1 MPLAPAPAPAGA
13 ALRRSNPLNATFR
26 RLASVCAT
34 PRIDV
39 VPPRSPAGRGWTCG
53 AELAREPALLE
64 AFLAAESE
72 RIEELHGRTARP
84 DVVASRALH
93 SCLWAVCL
101 LIAGPWYL
109 ERRVPLLRPEDV
121 RFGRT
126 PGTLAVVPGRFVAL
140 PGDPAAGRPGVETA
154 ADEGALRHRL
164 RESVA
169 DHVRPLLAA
178 MGPGLRR
185 GPRALWGMVGDD
197 LVSAVWYTGRM
208 LGEEERAVYEA
219 GELLPGPVGP
229 FLGGADF
236 RRLTGRDGR
245 TYPTRTR
252 MGCCLYY
259 AIRPDEACG
268 TCPRTG
274 DAERLRRLEGTAS

>member
-13 ALRRSNPLNATFR
+13 ALRRSTPLHDTFR
-26 RLASVCAT
+26 GLAAVCPT
-34 PRIDV
+34 PRIEV
-39 VPPRSPAGRGWTCG
+39 AAPRSPVGQGWTGG
-53 AELAREPALLE
+53 AELACEPGLLD

-72 RIEELHGRTARP
+72 RIEESHGLTARP

-93 SCLWAVCL
+93 ACLWAACL

-121 RFGRT
+121 RFGRA
-126 PGTLAVVPGRFVAL
+126 PGALAVVPGRFAVL
-140 PGDPAAGRPGVETA
+140 PGDPAAGLPGVEVVP
-154 ADEGALRHRL
+154 DESALRHRL
-164 RESVA
+164 REAVA

-178 MGPGLRR
+178 MGPKLRR

-208 LGEEERAVYEA
+208 VGEEERAVYEA

-245 TYPTRTR
+245 NYPTRTR

-274 DAERLRRLEGTAS
+274 DAERLRRLEGSAS